1 MELLDNIGPKKL
13 GDALGRALDRNAKMS
28 VIASYFTIFAYGRMR
43 ENLQDVE
50 ELRFIFSEPTF
61 VKRMADTK
69 EPKEFELLQR
79 KREQGLGG
87 VDLELT
93 LRNNLNQRAL
103 AHECAEWIRWHAQ
116 FKSAKSSNRIQTG
129 SLYCVENGTDSV
141 QAFSGMNAPFTLEG
155 LGYERRP
162 GVFSAIIHHDRPS
175 EAKPQ
180 LDMFNTLWDTPGL
193 LEDVTNQVIEQVET
207 LYRENAPEFVYFLT
221 LFHVF
226 HDFLDESEEDPI
238 KPGLNFQDTVVWNR
252 LYDFQKTA

>member
-103 AHECAEWIRWHAQ
+103 AHECAEWIGTRN
-116 FKSAKSSNRIQTG
+116 SNRQSPRI
-129 SLYCVENGTDSV
+129 
-141 QAFSGMNAPFTLEG
+141 AF
-155 LGYERRP
+155 RP
-162 GVFSAIIHHDRPS
+162 VPCIA
-175 EAKPQ
+175 
-180 LDMFNTLWDTPGL
+180 
-193 LEDVTNQVIEQVET
+193 
-207 LYRENAPEFVYFLT
+207 
-221 LFHVF
+221 
-226 HDFLDESEEDPI
+226 
-238 KPGLNFQDTVVWNR
+238 
-252 LYDFQKTA
+252 